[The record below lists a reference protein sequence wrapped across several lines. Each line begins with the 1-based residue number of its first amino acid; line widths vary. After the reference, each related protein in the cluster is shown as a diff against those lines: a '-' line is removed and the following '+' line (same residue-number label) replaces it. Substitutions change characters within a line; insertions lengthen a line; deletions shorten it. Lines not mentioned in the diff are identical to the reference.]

1 MGQVKQILLSLQ
13 NRFLDKSLSRTRV
26 PRSTPTP
33 LLQGR
38 GRSIET
44 TKICNCF
51 T

>member
-33 LLQGR
+33 NPLPQGR
-38 GRSIET
+38 GRPI
-44 TKICNCF
+44 KAIQNL
-51 T
+51 